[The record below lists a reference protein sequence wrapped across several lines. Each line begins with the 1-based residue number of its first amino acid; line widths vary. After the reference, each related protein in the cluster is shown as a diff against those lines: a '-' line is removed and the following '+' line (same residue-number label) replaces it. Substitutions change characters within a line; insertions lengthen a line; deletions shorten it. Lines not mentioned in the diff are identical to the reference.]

1 MIDVNITLEQCQLAY
16 EGGMDELA
24 LKLFIRAVS
33 HLCANVG
40 ETEALNVVAENL
52 TEDCIDTLHEYQAL
66 ITADPV
72 EYAAYEDVI
81 SSIFLL

>member
-1 MIDVNITLEQCQLAY
+1 MIDVTIALEQCQLAY

-24 LKLFIRAVS
+24 LKLFTRAVS
-33 HLCANVG
+33 YLCVNIG
-40 ETEALNVVAENL
+40 ETEALNVVAEKL
-52 TEDCIDTLHEYQAL
+52 TEDCVDTLREYQAL
-66 ITADPV
+66 ITTDPI

>member
-33 HLCANVG
+33 HMFVTVG
-40 ETEALNVVAENL
+40 EAQALEITASIL
-52 TEDCIDTLHEYQAL
+52 TEDCISTLREYQLL
-66 ITADPV
+66 IASDPV
-72 EYAAYEDVI
+72 EHAAYEDVI
-81 SSIFLL
+81 SSIFLI

>member
-1 MIDVNITLEQCQLAY
+1 MIDVTITLEQCQLAY

-72 EYAAYEDVI
+72 EYAAYEDII
-81 SSIFLL
+81 SSIFLI

>member
-1 MIDVNITLEQCQLAY
+1 MIDVTITLEQCQLAY

>member
-40 ETEALNVVAENL
+40 ETEALNVVAETL
-52 TEDCIDTLHEYQAL
+52 TEDCIDTLREYQTL
-66 ITADPV
+66 ITSDPA
-72 EYAAYEDVI
+72 EHAAYEDVI

>member
-33 HLCANVG
+33 HMFVTVG
-40 ETEALNVVAENL
+40 EAQALEITASIL
-52 TEDCIDTLHEYQAL
+52 TEDCISTLREYQLL
-66 ITADPV
+66 IASDPV
-72 EYAAYEDVI
+72 EHTAYEDVI
-81 SSIFLL
+81 SSIFLI

>member
-1 MIDVNITLEQCQLAY
+1 MIDVTITLEQCQLAY

-40 ETEALNVVAENL
+40 ETEALNVVAEKL
-52 TEDCIDTLHEYQAL
+52 TEDCIDTLREYQAL

>member
-24 LKLFIRAVS
+24 LKLFTRAVS

-40 ETEALNVVAENL
+40 ETEALNVVAEKL
-52 TEDCIDTLHEYQAL
+52 TEDCIDTLREYQAL
-66 ITADPV
+66 IIADPA
-72 EYAAYEDVI
+72 EYAAYEDII
-81 SSIFLL
+81 SSIFLI

>member
-40 ETEALNVVAENL
+40 ETEALNIVAETL
-52 TEDCIDTLHEYQAL
+52 TEDCIDTLREYQAL
-66 ITADPV
+66 DRKSTRLN
-72 EYAAYEDVI
+72 
-81 SSIFLL
+81 SSHSDRSRMPSSA

>member
-1 MIDVNITLEQCQLAY
+1 MIDVTITLEQCQLAY

-33 HLCANVG
+33 HLCATVG
-40 ETEALNVVAENL
+40 EVEALNLVAEKL
-52 TEDCIDTLHEYQAL
+52 TEDCIDTLREYQAL
-66 ITADPV
+66 ITADSV

-81 SSIFLL
+81 SSIFLI

>member
-40 ETEALNVVAENL
+40 ETEALNIVAETL
-52 TEDCIDTLHEYQAL
+52 TEDCIDTLREYQAL
-66 ITADPV
+66 ITSDPA
-72 EYAAYEDVI
+72 EHSAYEDVI